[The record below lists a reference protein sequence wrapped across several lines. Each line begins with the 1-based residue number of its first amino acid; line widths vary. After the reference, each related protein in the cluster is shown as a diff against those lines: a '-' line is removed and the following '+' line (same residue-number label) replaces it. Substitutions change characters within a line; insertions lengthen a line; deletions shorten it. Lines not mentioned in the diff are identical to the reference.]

1 MKFGQLIE
9 SNIRSIFTQKS
20 WREWERRTSSRLLFV
35 IKKSSICGKSNWSGA
50 WFQYFLIALNLTY
63 NKNKLYKTVDY
74 WLRDIIA
81 FGFLEKGLRIVFA
94 PHVVMT
100 FQEKCFLCYILLT
113 DQISLS
119 LLREIFSNMCI
130 AIFCFPGCEIY
141 GFLTKPFFYMT
152 KNPKQKIIYLENKK
166 SF

>member
-20 WREWERRTSSRLLFV
+20 CRKWEKRTSSRLLFV

-94 PHVVMT
+94 PHVVYDVSGKMLLMLYSINWSNIIVFT
-100 FQEKCFLCYILLT
+100 SWDIEQYVYCNFLFPRLWNLRLSNQT
-113 DQISLS
+113 VFLHDQKS
-119 LLREIFSNMCI
+119 
-130 AIFCFPGCEIY
+130 
-141 GFLTKPFFYMT
+141 KT
-152 KNPKQKIIYLENKK
+152 KN
-166 SF
+166 